1 MPILYLGVNTRD
13 MHARVSEATDGLN
26 AVGKA
31 ADRARASADDLGAAI
46 SGATKKVLA
55 LVGAYKALDG
65 VKKFVW
71 RGIKFNST
79 LESSQIGMASII
91 TSMVQLEDAQGKTLQ
106 GAQKYAAAQG
116 IAADMMK
123 EIQRL
128 GLETTATTQ
137 ELVEGVQSVMGSAVQ
152 AGMALKD
159 IPRFA
164 VAGAQAMQTLGIPLE
179 QMRTELDALLTGR
192 VNGVQDILAPKLF
205 PEIPLDKLGEYL
217 RGLKQSGTLIDEL
230 HKRFEPFRIAGQDV
244 AQTWKGLMSNLAEA
258 LDVVSAEAGKG
269 LSESLKASVR
279 ELQNLILTTEN
290 GAPRISDDFRNIAET
305 ISKIESRMGEALLGA
320 VQSLADLTR
329 QANSALSGID
339 LDSGLDVLTQGIKDV
354 AIAYG
359 AMRLARAAATAAQES
374 GFAADMK
381 AHGVMQAL
389 MNRVLDYDDAL
400 RKKIQ
405 TEQQAAATT
414 LNAAQADV
422 TRLERQKLLL
432 LAQERHADA
441 LKARLIGTRNEER
454 AEQALAAVR
463 SRLAAVDNQLAA
475 AEAKVATASAA
486 VAKATRA
493 ATLAQTAWTG
503 LRVALRGV
511 LTMFGGPLGVAFTA
525 GAAILGHLMTRQSEA
540 EKAAELHSRALSNLE
555 GTLRGAIDES
565 GKLTRELTNLERA
578 QLKLTRTTLERSYE
592 AQFKAVGEQV
602 EELVGMFE
610 SSAGRLAFDVDTESL
625 EDDIAA
631 IHSFKRELQDIWS
644 GFRSGDMSA
653 EDFQRKMS
661 ELGAAVNESG
671 LEIDGFSAF
680 FDEFINSQQASVTT
694 LADTARQIGKIGK
707 ALDQAKITARES
719 AAANRELEE
728 TRKAL
733 AKFQTKEIT
742 SIAEAIAWGEKRLA
756 QTKVMQT
763 AAETNAR
770 VNDQA
775 ALSYL
780 ELAEAMAMA
789 EVAGASA
796 RAALLDNAEAA
807 NKMIADAQQHLEQVH
822 KLRQQFQEGFPQLY
836 ASQDEKGAK
845 SALRDASAI
854 ASARDQ
860 IRAFRREIEE
870 MTGNSSKSLT
880 TLEDKFK
887 AIDTAARKAGMS
899 AADIAALKQQY
910 QEAFQTR
917 TLQDFDR
924 ELLKLSGDTE
934 ALRQLEVTA
943 TLAEWQKMF
952 EGLGMTAGGV
962 AAQMERLKAALAQQD
977 AKRGEEER
985 KKNLELTANFY
996 KELGDLS
1003 GNYGASIEYQN
1014 RLIDEQAAAWVN
1026 AGIPLGDVAER
1037 VRLIKLELS
1046 QDPFDGF
1053 VRGAMKFGAEYGDM
1067 AKQVESFT
1075 MQMGQTIGDSL
1086 ADAFMKGEISASEF
1100 FNSLVG
1106 MAAKAASNMFISQIF
1121 SGIGGMLGGGLS
1133 GFSKSAL
1140 NLTSYIPGF
1149 GGGGAAA
1156 RGGVLSGGNLSDY
1169 SGTVVSRPTLFS
1181 YASDAHGFRPLDR
1194 FASGAGLM
1202 GEAGPEAIM
1211 PLRRMPGG
1219 ELGVR
1224 MDMRA
1229 YEDLWEQHQQ
1239 RAQTEYNAFVSD
1251 YMRSLAEERRAA
1263 GNTAAGATPN
1273 ISINVI
1279 NQTDGQVEAQ
1289 GQARSDGNGG
1299 FTLDILLTQVEQGLV
1314 QRAKAGRSGLMQY
1327 QEQAYGLSRAG
1338 MLARGRR

>member
-1 MPILYLGVNTRD
+1 
-13 MHARVSEATDGLN
+13 
-26 AVGKA
+26 
-31 ADRARASADDLGAAI
+31 
-46 SGATKKVLA
+46 
-55 LVGAYKALDG
+55 
-65 VKKFVW
+65 
-71 RGIKFNST
+71 
-79 LESSQIGMASII
+79 
-91 TSMVQLEDAQGKTLQ
+91 
-106 GAQKYAAAQG
+106 
-116 IAADMMK
+116 
-123 EIQRL
+123 
-128 GLETTATTQ
+128 
-137 ELVEGVQSVMGSAVQ
+137 
-152 AGMALKD
+152 
-159 IPRFA
+159 
-164 VAGAQAMQTLGIPLE
+164 
-179 QMRTELDALLTGR
+179 
-192 VNGVQDILAPKLF
+192 
-205 PEIPLDKLGEYL
+205 
-217 RGLKQSGTLIDEL
+217 
-230 HKRFEPFRIAGQDV
+230 
-244 AQTWKGLMSNLAEA
+244 
-258 LDVVSAEAGKG
+258 
-269 LSESLKASVR
+269 
-279 ELQNLILTTEN
+279 
-290 GAPRISDDFRNIAET
+290 
-305 ISKIESRMGEALLGA
+305 
-320 VQSLADLTR
+320 
-329 QANSALSGID
+329 
-339 LDSGLDVLTQGIKDV
+339 
-354 AIAYG
+354 
-359 AMRLARAAATAAQES
+359 
-374 GFAADMK
+374 
-381 AHGVMQAL
+381 
-389 MNRVLDYDDAL
+389 
-400 RKKIQ
+400 
-405 TEQQAAATT
+405 
-414 LNAAQADV
+414 
-422 TRLERQKLLL
+422 
-432 LAQERHADA
+432 
-441 LKARLIGTRNEER
+441 
-454 AEQALAAVR
+454 
-463 SRLAAVDNQLAA
+463 
-475 AEAKVATASAA
+475 
-486 VAKATRA
+486 
-493 ATLAQTAWTG
+493 
-503 LRVALRGV
+503 
-511 LTMFGGPLGVAFTA
+511 
-525 GAAILGHLMTRQSEA
+525 
-540 EKAAELHSRALSNLE
+540 
-555 GTLRGAIDES
+555 
-565 GKLTRELTNLERA
+565 
-578 QLKLTRTTLERSYE
+578 
-592 AQFKAVGEQV
+592 
-602 EELVGMFE
+602 
-610 SSAGRLAFDVDTESL
+610 
-625 EDDIAA
+625 
-631 IHSFKRELQDIWS
+631 
-644 GFRSGDMSA
+644 
-653 EDFQRKMS
+653 
-661 ELGAAVNESG
+661 
-671 LEIDGFSAF
+671 
-680 FDEFINSQQASVTT
+680 
-694 LADTARQIGKIGK
+694 
-707 ALDQAKITARES
+707 
-719 AAANRELEE
+719 
-728 TRKAL
+728 
-733 AKFQTKEIT
+733 
-742 SIAEAIAWGEKRLA
+742 
-756 QTKVMQT
+756 MQT

-807 NKMIADAQQHLEQVH
+807 NKMIADAQQHLEQMH

-962 AAQMERLKAALAQQD
+962 AAQMERLEAALAQQD

-1037 VRLIKLELS
+1037 VRLMKLELS
-1046 QDPFDGF
+1046 HDPFDGF

-1100 FNSLVG
+1100 FDSLVG

-1121 SGIGGMLGGGLS
+1121 SGIGGMLGGGL
-1133 GFSKSAL
+1133 
-1140 NLTSYIPGF
+1140 
-1149 GGGGAAA
+1149 AAA

-1181 YASDAHGFRPLDR
+1181 YSRNSYGYNPPDR

-1263 GNTAAGATPN
+1263 GNAAAVAPN

-1279 NQTDGQVEAQ
+1279 NQTNGQVEAQ
-1289 GQARSDGNGG
+1289 GQARPDGNGG